1 MINNPNIA
9 VAMSVYKSDK
19 LSYLVESVNSI
30 LEQEYEAF
38 HIYIE
43 VDGTISPDVK
53 SYLNSL
59 DPKKTTITF
68 HQENKG
74 LATRLNQA
82 IDKILQSGQFS
93 YIARMDSDDISDRS
107 RFREQVDFL
116 SQNRDIYVLGTDV
129 IEIDN
134 ENNPVHHKYMES
146 NSDKIKNNIIK
157 KCPVNHPS
165 VMFRVEFFHKFK
177 LRYKDNLM
185 NTQDYYLWVDAI
197 DKGLKISNLNKPL
210 LKFRIDENF
219 HKRRGLKKSIN
230 EFNSRFYAMK
240 KLSMFSLGN
249 VLHTILL
256 LSLRLSPEPIKKFAY
271 KYMR

>member
-1 MINNPNIA
+1 MINIPNVA

-19 LSYLVESVNSI
+19 LSYLIEAINSI
-30 LEQEYEAF
+30 LEQEYEVF

-43 VDGTISPDVK
+43 VDGAISSDVK

-59 DPKKTTITF
+59 NPETATITY
-68 HQENKG
+68 HRENKG

-82 IDKILQSGQFS
+82 IDKIIQSGQFS
-93 YIARMDSDDISDRS
+93 YIARMDSDDISDSS

-116 SQNRDIYVLGTDV
+116 SKNQDVYVLGTDI

-134 ENNPVHHKYMES
+134 DNNPIYYKHMES
-146 NSDKIKNNIIK
+146 DSDKIKYNIIK

-165 VMFRVEFFHKFK
+165 VMFRVDLFDNFK
-177 LRYKDNLM
+177 LRYQDNLM
-185 NTQDYYLWVDAI
+185 NTQDYYLWVDVI
-197 DKGLKISNLNKPL
+197 NKGLKISNLNIPL

-219 HKRRGLKKSIN
+219 HNRRGFKKAIN
-230 EFNSRFYAMK
+230 EFNSRIYAMN
-240 KLSMFSLGN
+240 KLSIFSFSN
-249 VLHTILL
+249 ILHTILL

-271 KYMR
+271 RYMR

>member
-116 SQNRDIYVLGTDV
+116 
-129 IEIDN
+129 
-134 ENNPVHHKYMES
+134 
-146 NSDKIKNNIIK
+146 
-157 KCPVNHPS
+157 
-165 VMFRVEFFHKFK
+165 
-177 LRYKDNLM
+177 
-185 NTQDYYLWVDAI
+185 
-197 DKGLKISNLNKPL
+197 
-210 LKFRIDENF
+210 
-219 HKRRGLKKSIN
+219 
-230 EFNSRFYAMK
+230 
-240 KLSMFSLGN
+240 
-249 VLHTILL
+249 
-256 LSLRLSPEPIKKFAY
+256 
-271 KYMR
+271 

>member
-1 MINNPNIA
+1 MINTPNIA
-9 VAMSVYKSDK
+9 VAMSVYKADK

-43 VDGTISPDVK
+43 VDGAISSDVK
-53 SYLNSL
+53 SYLKTL
-59 DPKKTTITF
+59 DQEKVTITF
-68 HQENKG
+68 YQENKG

-82 IDKILQSGQFS
+82 IDKILQSDQFS

-107 RFREQVDFL
+107 RFREQVEFL
-116 SQNRDIYVLGTDV
+116 SQNRDIYILGTDI

-134 ENNPVHHKYMES
+134 ENNHIFHKYMES

-157 KCPVNHPS
+157 RCPVNHPS
-165 VMFRVEFFHKFK
+165 VMFRVEVFNKFK
-177 LRYKDNLM
+177 LRYQDGLM

-230 EFNSRFYAMK
+230 EFKSRVYAMK
-240 KLSMFSLGN
+240 KLSMFSLSN
-249 VLHTILL
+249 ILHTILL
-256 LSLRLSPEPIKKFAY
+256 FSLRLAPESIKKLAY
-271 KYMR
+271 KHMR

>member
-1 MINNPNIA
+1 MINNSNIA

-19 LSYLVESVNSI
+19 LPYLVEAVDSI
-30 LEQEYEAF
+30 LEQDYEAF

-43 VDGTISPDVK
+43 VDGTVSPDVK
-53 SYLNSL
+53 SYLNKL
-59 DPKKTTITF
+59 DSQKTTVTF
-68 HQENKG
+68 HRENKG
-74 LATRLNQA
+74 LATRLNQI
-82 IDKILQSGQFS
+82 IDKVLQSGKFS

-107 RFREQVDFL
+107 RFREQVDLL
-116 SQNRDIYVLGTDV
+116 SKNRDIYVLGTDV
-129 IEIDN
+129 IEI
-134 ENNPVHHKYMES
+134 NNKGETIFYKHMES
-146 NSDKIKNNIIK
+146 NSDKIRSNIIK

-165 VMFRVEFFHKFK
+165 VMFRVELFDTYG
-177 LRYKDNLM
+177 LRYQDNLM

-219 HKRRGLKKSIN
+219 HKRRGLKKSLN
-230 EFNSRFYAMK
+230 EFNSRVYAMK

-249 VLHTILL
+249 ALHTLL
-256 LSLRLSPEPIKKFAY
+256 LFSLRLSPESIKKLSY